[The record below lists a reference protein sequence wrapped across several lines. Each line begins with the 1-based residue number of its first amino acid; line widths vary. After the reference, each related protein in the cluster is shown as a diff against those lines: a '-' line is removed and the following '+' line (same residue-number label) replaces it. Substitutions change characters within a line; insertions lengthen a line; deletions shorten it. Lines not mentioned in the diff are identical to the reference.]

1 MVRPFRAWVVA
12 EQRFPRGRR
21 WVVRSRD
28 SAGVAL
34 RGSTKL
40 LPWLLGCRRPAVII
54 GQLELPETNEGDL
67 RQWTTTRSGG
77 FAIPSLETTSTHPG
91 EPCRARSVN
100 WRRGPESNRR
110 CSFCR
115 AVPYHLATPP
125 PTEARKTLGGLAFGS
140 RRSFVRPR
148 RTPLRERHLK
158 TKTGAVARAR
168 RVLGFDRERS
178 D

>member
-12 EQRFPRGRR
+12 EQRLPRGRR
-21 WVVRSRD
+21 RGVRSRD

-34 RGSTKL
+34 RGSAKL
-40 LPWLLGCRRPAVII
+40 LPWLLGCRRVATLI
-54 GQLELPETNEGDL
+54 GQLELPQTNNGDL
-67 RQWTTTRSGG
+67 QLGTTRSGG

-91 EPCRARSVN
+91 EPSRTRSVN

-125 PTEARKTLGGLAFGS
+125 PTEARRTLGGLAFGS
-140 RRSFVRPR
+140 RRSFVRHR

-158 TKTGAVARAR
+158 TKTGAVGRAR